1 MNVDRVLLSFSSFFV
16 RFVATFVAGDV
27 PVVALVACCTQEPS
41 AVDSNCSLSNSLMIF
56 VTFHLLCAAAA
67 PVVGWSEWPRQS
79 ERLQT
84 NVLTVSFFFGPQ
96 MRDVL
101 KSPCQCTT
109 HPLLSNS
116 QHYVATPYHC
126 TSTMPRH
133 HEQQQTAY
141 QQRSADQPNDW
152 VTEPVYEELP
162 SGKKMPFPSPHHPS
176 RPSPSVRLV

>member
-1 MNVDRVLLSFSSFFV
+1 
-16 RFVATFVAGDV
+16 
-27 PVVALVACCTQEPS
+27 
-41 AVDSNCSLSNSLMIF
+41 
-56 VTFHLLCAAAA
+56 
-67 PVVGWSEWPRQS
+67 
-79 ERLQT
+79 
-84 NVLTVSFFFGPQ
+84 

-162 SGKKMPFPSPHHPS
+162 SGKKMPFPSPPTTHPARVHLS
-176 RPSPSVRLV
+176 VSYSFQTFLFQMKEKLGRGKNELKRDQKLLNSNIFCGPSQGFCVDDRITAPYASNMFIYLFFPLVKLNLCLLFSCCA